1 MLSSSIIWWASLCTS
16 LDIFGIDGCN
26 HSPIKN
32 QPGIFWLLLLG
43 ELLLVYTRFAESI
56 CCSYYHTVPPL
67 FWMFLRE
74 FLYLAERTNFWI
86 DRQGV
91 GLTIYPAAP
100 SGLFFFFFSN
110 RWAKMKEREGQREEK
125 DEHPSPFAP
134 YRNRWLGLISKN
146 NMRTDEAP
154 PPLAQN
160 PKGGAKYRWGTLTF
174 FNFFPQRVGRSK

>member
-1 MLSSSIIWWASLCTS
+1 
-16 LDIFGIDGCN
+16 
-26 HSPIKN
+26 
-32 QPGIFWLLLLG
+32 
-43 ELLLVYTRFAESI
+43 
-56 CCSYYHTVPPL
+56 
-67 FWMFLRE
+67 MFLRE

-100 SGLFFFFFSN
+100 SGLFFFFFLFFSN

-160 PKGGAKYRWGTLTF
+160 PKGGAKYCWGTLTF
-174 FNFFPQRVGRSK
+174 LIFFPKEWDEANKNKRKPYHFFVLVLFVSGFFFIPEINFSWLCRGKDNNCLIAFIISWWIILRLV